1 MRIATLT
8 PDTAELWFRAAGAT
22 PAPADL
28 ARVRA
33 LVAGGPLAPDL
44 RLVAEDASGA
54 FARFAA
60 QRRGNSI
67 RFWLPSFRPG
77 LGRDTK
83 ATAMTRFL
91 ADLVACRAGAPLETQ
106 TGEDEDDHALWM
118 DSLRRAGG
126 REACRYRLHV
136 LARSR
141 MRHAPKARPGIAIR
155 GYDDGD
161 KALLAGLYRNSYA
174 DTLDRRDRNIER
186 GEDYLAGLAILGEGR
201 EPGLWLI
208 GTVDRSPSGFT
219 IVNRAREDAFP
230 GMSAWI
236 LEIGTQP
243 ERRGRGLAGALL
255 GAVLAR
261 IKSAGCE
268 RALATIDEQN
278 TPSLRLHTAFGFT
291 PQRDRYFVMRIG
303 G

>member
-1 MRIATLT
+1 MRISALA
-8 PDTAELWFRAAGAT
+8 PDTAELWFRAVGAT

-33 LVAGGPLAPDL
+33 LVAGGLLAPDL

-60 QRRGNSI
+60 QRRGNAI

-77 LGRDTK
+77 LGRETK
-83 ATAMTRFL
+83 AAAMTRFL
-91 ADLVACRAGAPLETQ
+91 AELIARCAGAAIETQ
-106 TGEDEDDHALWM
+106 TGGDEDDHALWM
-118 DSLRRAGG
+118 DILRRAGG
-126 REACRYRLHV
+126 REVCCYRLHV
-136 LARSR
+136 LTRSH
-141 MRHAPKARPGIAIR
+141 MPHAPKARPGIAIR
-155 GYDDGD
+155 GYGDGD

-174 DTLDRRDRNIER
+174 DTLDRRDRNVER
-186 GEDYLAGLAILGEGR
+186 GEEYFAGLAKLGEGR
-201 EPGLWLI
+201 EPGLWFI
-208 GTVDRSPSGFT
+208 GTIDGSPSGFA
-219 IVNRAREDAFP
+219 IVNRARGEPFP

-236 LEIGTQP
+236 LEIGTLP

-255 GAVLAR
+255 GAALAR

-278 TPSLRLHTAFGFT
+278 TPSLRLHSAFGFA
-291 PQRDRYFVMRIG
+291 PQRDRHFVMRIG
-303 G
+303 A

>member
-8 PDTAELWFRAAGAT
+8 PDTAELWFRAVGAT

-33 LVAGGPLAPDL
+33 LVAGGLLAPDL

-54 FARFAA
+54 CARFAA
-60 QRRGNSI
+60 QRRGNAI

-77 LGRDTK
+77 LGRETR
-83 ATAMTRFL
+83 AAAMTRFL
-91 ADLVACRAGAPLETQ
+91 DDLVARRAGATLETQ
-106 TGEDEDDHALWM
+106 TGEDEVDHALWM
-118 DSLRRAGG
+118 DILRRAGG
-126 REACRYRLHV
+126 REACCYRLHV
-136 LARSR
+136 LPRSHMPQAAR
-141 MRHAPKARPGIAIR
+141 ARPGVAIR
-155 GYDDGD
+155 DYGD
-161 KALLAGLYRNSYA
+161 AEKAMLAGLYRNSYA

-186 GEDYLAGLAILGEGR
+186 GEDYFAGLAQLGEGR

-208 GTVDRSPSGFT
+208 ATVDGSPSGFA
-219 IVNRAREDAFP
+219 IVNCAREEAFP

-236 LEIGTQP
+236 LEIGTLP

-255 GAVLAR
+255 GEALAR
-261 IKSAGCE
+261 IKSAGCK

-278 TPSLRLHTAFGFT
+278 TPSLRLHAAFGFT
-291 PQRDRYFVMRIG
+291 PQRDRHFVMRLG
-303 G
+303 A